1 MFLAVP
7 VVTMVTIIINDIL
20 DEKLKKQK
28 INKILKRRKKYKHIY
43 IYGNRVCND
52 AWIIFIKS

>member
-28 INKILKRRKKYKHIY
+28 INKILKRRKKLKLLD
-43 IYGNRVCND
+43 R
-52 AWIIFIKS
+52 KSVV

>member
-7 VVTMVTIIINDIL
+7 VVTMVTIIMNDIL

-28 INKILKRRKKYKHIY
+28 INKILKRRKKLKLLNIEQK
-43 IYGNRVCND
+43 D
-52 AWIIFIKS
+52 KKIIHK

>member
-28 INKILKRRKKYKHIY
+28 INQILKRRKKLKLLNIEQK
-43 IYGNRVCND
+43 D
-52 AWIIFIKS
+52 KKIIHK

>member
-28 INKILKRRKKYKHIY
+28 INKILKRRNKLKLLNIEQKDKK
-43 IYGNRVCND
+43 
-52 AWIIFIKS
+52 IIHK

>member
-7 VVTMVTIIINDIL
+7 VVTMVTIIINDVL

-28 INKILKRRKKYKHIY
+28 INKILQRRKKLKLLNIEQK
-43 IYGNRVCND
+43 D
-52 AWIIFIKS
+52 KKIIHK

>member
-7 VVTMVTIIINDIL
+7 VVTMVRIIINDIL

-28 INKILKRRKKYKHIY
+28 INKILKRRKKLKLLNIEQK
-43 IYGNRVCND
+43 D
-52 AWIIFIKS
+52 KKIIHK

>member
-7 VVTMVTIIINDIL
+7 VVTIIINDIL

-28 INKILKRRKKYKHIY
+28 INKILKRRKKLKLLNIEQK
-43 IYGNRVCND
+43 D
-52 AWIIFIKS
+52 KKIIHK